1 MPESNETRAL
11 FLDLLRCAVHGESF
25 DGPLSREAAPAVA
38 RLAREHSVLPL
49 LVEAGGAPLHGYAAH
64 ARRLT
69 ISQAGRTAD
78 FLLLYAFLNER
89 GLYPAVMKGIV
100 LRSLYPHPEQRA
112 STDEDL
118 LVRPEEFPLYH
129 SALLDY
135 GLAPVNPDTDLG
147 ASDEVSYVDKSRG
160 LYIEVHKNAFPPD
173 SDIYRDLDALF
184 AGALDRC
191 TSVTVYG
198 QPITTLV
205 PTDHLLYLLC
215 HAFKHFLLS
224 GVGIR
229 QVCDVGMFAERFAEE
244 IDWASVRERC
254 ESVRIARYSA
264 ALFRIAER
272 RLGFAMPPAFADL
285 EVDESDM
292 LADILTGGLYGTSDV
307 NRAHSSRITRDAVT
321 AQKQQRRRSGA
332 LAALFPPFSSM
343 CAGFPYLRR
352 FPWLLPVAWIQRV
365 WNYLFRRRHRARAN
379 PAESVRIGR
388 ERVQLLREYGIID

>member
-1 MPESNETRAL
+1 MPETNETRAL

-118 LVRPEEFPLYH
+118 LVRPEEFPLCH
-129 SALLDY
+129 RALLDY
-135 GLAPVNPDTDLG
+135 GLAPVNPEEDL
-147 ASDEVSYVDKSRG
+147 ASSFEVSYEDKSRG

-173 SDIYRDLDALF
+173 SDIYRDLNALF

-191 TSVTVYG
+191 TTVTVYG
-198 QPITTLV
+198 QPITTLA
-205 PTDHLLYLLC
+205 PADHLLYLLC
-215 HAFKHFLLS
+215 HAYKHFLLS

-229 QVCDVGMFAERFAEE
+229 QICDIGLFAEKYADQINWTHIRQCC
-244 IDWASVRERC
+244 ER
-254 ESVRIARYSA
+254 VRIECFTTAAFLIMERY
-264 ALFRIAER
+264 
-272 RLGFAMPPAFADL
+272 LGIAMPPAFAETD
-285 EVDESDM
+285 VDERN
-292 LADILTGGLYGTSDV
+292 LLNDILTGGLYGVSDI
-307 NRAHSSRITRDAVT
+307 NRAHSATITRDAVLKHR
-321 AQKQQRRRSGA
+321 QGKRRAGVFASVF
-332 LAALFPPFSSM
+332 LPLSSM
-343 CAGFPYLRR
+343 KGRYSYLNKH
-352 FPWLLPVAWIQRV
+352 PWLLPVSWVQRLFY
-365 WNYLFRRRHRARAN
+365 YLSHRGKN
-379 PAESVRIGR
+379 VDPAASARIGK
-388 ERVQLLREYGIID
+388 ERVALLREYGIID